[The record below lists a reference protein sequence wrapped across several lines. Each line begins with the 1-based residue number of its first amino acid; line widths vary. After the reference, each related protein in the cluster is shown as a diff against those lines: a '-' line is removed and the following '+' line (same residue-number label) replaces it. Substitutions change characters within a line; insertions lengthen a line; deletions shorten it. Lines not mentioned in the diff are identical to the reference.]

1 VFGNKNWEQQEQ
13 YEKNILT
20 IIKRLPFFLKISSS
34 NNLVEEIIPF
44 FLEDLHLISMVFG
57 SFLPEK
63 NSTNDPK

>member
-34 NNLVEEIIPF
+34 NNLVEQIIPF
-44 FLEDLHLISMVFG
+44 FLEDLPPNFNGVWIFS
-57 SFLPEK
+57 SRKEQYQ
-63 NSTNDPK
+63 